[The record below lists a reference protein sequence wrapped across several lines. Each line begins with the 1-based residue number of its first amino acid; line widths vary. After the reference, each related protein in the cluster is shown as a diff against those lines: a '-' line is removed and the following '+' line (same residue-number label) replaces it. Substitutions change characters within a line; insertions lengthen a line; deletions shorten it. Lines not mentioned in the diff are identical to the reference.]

1 MEKEEI
7 ALELTKLIPF
17 EKLRNI
23 EDGCEAYSKTIVEAY
38 NNILSSIVIPEIN
51 VNLKTIH

>member
-1 MEKEEI
+1 LEKEEI